1 MIDTLSR
8 KNRINEL
15 IKTLSVAYA
24 SIAPDKIKA
33 EIKRLTEIEHDDGFW
48 NDVDNAQKVS
58 KELKRLEANHL
69 VTTHSEECNGRL
81 RKFYTITGEGYQKIL
96 DYLDDFK
103 ELMKV
108 YRYIERKADNER

>member
-1 MIDTLSR
+1 MDAQLKRGTIEVCVLAALIDGPSYGYKIVKDLQNIMGLSESTLYP
-8 KNRINEL
+8 
-15 IKTLSVAYA
+15 V
-24 SIAPDKIKA
+24 
-33 EIKRLTEIEHDDGFW
+33 
-48 NDVDNAQKVS
+48 
-58 KELKRLEANHL
+58 LKRLEANHL
-69 VTTHSEECNGRL
+69 VTTHSQECNGRL

>member
-1 MIDTLSR
+1 MDAQLKRGTIEVCVLAALIDGPSYGYKIVKDLENIMGLSESTLY
-8 KNRINEL
+8 
-15 IKTLSVAYA
+15 TV
-24 SIAPDKIKA
+24 
-33 EIKRLTEIEHDDGFW
+33 
-48 NDVDNAQKVS
+48 
-58 KELKRLEANHL
+58 LKRLEANHL

>member
-1 MIDTLSR
+1 MDAQLKRGTIEVCVLAALIDGPSYGYKIVKDLENIMGLSESTLYP
-8 KNRINEL
+8 
-15 IKTLSVAYA
+15 V
-24 SIAPDKIKA
+24 
-33 EIKRLTEIEHDDGFW
+33 
-48 NDVDNAQKVS
+48 
-58 KELKRLEANHL
+58 LKRLEANHL
-69 VTTHSEECNGRL
+69 VTTRSEECNGRL